1 MEIMNLNELLD
12 IFSDYEKNILIQY
25 ANNDLSKLIFMNPE
39 NGEISKR
46 IANLKNYLINPFRKL
61 LDWIENDILD
71 FKSILNAL
79 EKFHNLIIYYKN
91 NIKRINEINNKINEI
106 NNKKNNN
113 NYLNILKSCTSLE
126 NKLDLLIKEKEIVE
140 NEKNDIFAI
149 INIIDKI
156 NAEFVKKFKKEK
168 LEKYNEE
175 FKIFI
180 EENRKNINL
189 INNLWNCISNFTNMK
204 NPCKENKELNI
215 SP

>member
-79 EKFHNLIIYYKN
+79 EKFLNLIIYYKN
-91 NIKRINEINNKINEI
+91 NIRRINC
-106 NNKKNNN
+106 
-113 NYLNILKSCTSLE
+113 S
-126 NKLDLLIKEKEIVE
+126 
-140 NEKNDIFAI
+140 
-149 INIIDKI
+149 
-156 NAEFVKKFKKEK
+156 KF
-168 LEKYNEE
+168 
-175 FKIFI
+175 
-180 EENRKNINL
+180 
-189 INNLWNCISNFTNMK
+189 S
-204 NPCKENKELNI
+204 
-215 SP
+215 